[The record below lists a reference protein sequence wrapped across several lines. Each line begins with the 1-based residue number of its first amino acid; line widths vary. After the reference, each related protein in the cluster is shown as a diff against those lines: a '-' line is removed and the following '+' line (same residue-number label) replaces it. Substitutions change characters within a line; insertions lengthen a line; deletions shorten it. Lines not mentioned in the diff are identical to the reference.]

1 MTTPIS
7 ASYSTCC
14 EIAGSTIGVTRA
26 DQRAGRLEEQH
37 RDGCGTSLP
46 SSLACAT

>member
-7 ASYSTCC
+7 ASYSTCR
-14 EIAGSTIGVTRA
+14 EVDGSTIGSPGPISALGGLKNSIGT
-26 DQRAGRLEEQH
+26 D
-37 RDGCGTSLP
+37 GTSLP